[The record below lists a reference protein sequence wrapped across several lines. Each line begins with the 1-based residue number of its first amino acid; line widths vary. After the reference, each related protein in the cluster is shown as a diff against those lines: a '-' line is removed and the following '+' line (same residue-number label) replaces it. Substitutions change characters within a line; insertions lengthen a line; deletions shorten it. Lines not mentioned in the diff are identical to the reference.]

1 MLCYNKLKSLY
12 RQKGSSIMKS
22 LFDRIS
28 KQNFIIL
35 CGIWLLAICGGLF
48 FGLRSISPIFSASSV
63 NSTAPRYLTLMP
75 GDVLEQEFSIPEST
89 LKNVSVIVDYDSTQ
103 AEDTGIRV
111 SVLHGDTP
119 VMEQPLP
126 IAAIPA
132 SAFFPFS
139 VEEKA
144 AAEGRYTLRI
154 ENISE
159 SIGHG
164 FSVPYT
170 TTPNL
175 STSAFDNFS
184 VNGVLQ
190 SGKILC
196 AEQYVTGY
204 SYYPACCIIFCFLL
218 GGFLLSV
225 LLLRRTS
232 HRQ

>member
-1 MLCYNKLKSLY
+1 
-12 RQKGSSIMKS
+12 MKS
-22 LFDRIS
+22 LFSRIS
-28 KQNFIIL
+28 KLQLIAL
-35 CGIWLLAICGGLF
+35 CAIWLLAICGGLF
-48 FGLRSISPIFSASSV
+48 FGLRSISPFLSGASVTSSV
-63 NSTAPRYLTLMP
+63 PQYLILMP
-75 GDVLEQEFSIPEST
+75 GDILTQEFSVPEGT
-89 LKNVSVIVDYDSTQ
+89 LKDVSLIVNYDPAQ
-103 AEDTGIRV
+103 AEDTSIQV
-111 SVLHGDTP
+111 SVLRDDTP

-132 SAFFPFS
+132 SAFFSFS

-144 AAEGRYTLRI
+144 VAEGRYTLRI

-218 GGFLLSV
+218 SGFLLSV